1 MPMNDETSLVPYI
14 PLEQV
19 AAIAEQSRARN
30 ALDRYHEGL
39 SDETL
44 ERQRYDLE
52 LLNQFL
58 LSVQTRERDFY
69 NDLEAWQHINAG
81 LVDGFLQWM
90 KHKGYAIG
98 SLNVRLATVKA
109 YCKIAHDAGIIQT
122 SVYTRIQGVK
132 GIPRKSAR
140 NVDKRR
146 EVTRVSTKK
155 ASAVDLPDMA
165 IYALKHPDTGL
176 LAKRDTLLMCLL
188 LDHGLRVGEV
198 AILKKTQINLTNK
211 LLTFDR
217 PKVTKDAELHL
228 LTDDTYAA
236 ALEYLPTIPDEQESL
251 FDLAVTSIQ
260 ERVRML
266 GRAVGIPNL
275 SPHDCR
281 HSYADRAARN
291 GATLDALMQA
301 GGWSNYQTPLG
312 YLKRR
317 TISNDGITL

>member
-1 MPMNDETSLVPYI
+1 MNDETALVQYFPM
-14 PLEQV
+14 EQV
-19 AAIAEQSRARN
+19 AQSAEVARDKT
-30 ALDRYHEGL
+30 LLERYQEGL

-44 ERQRYDLE
+44 ERQGYDLA
-52 LLNQFL
+52 LFTKFL
-58 LSVQTRERDFY
+58 ESIHTQPGDFY
-69 NDLEAWQHINAG
+69 YDLEAWRHINAG
-81 LVDGFLQWM
+81 LVDGFLQWL
-90 KHKGYAIG
+90 KHQGYAIG

-109 YCKIAHDAGIIQT
+109 YCKVAHDAGVIPT
-122 SVYTRIQGVK
+122 TVYTRIQGVK

-140 NVDKRR
+140 HVDKRR
-146 EVTRVSTKK
+146 DVTRVGTKK
-155 ASAVDLPDMA
+155 ASAVDVPDML
-165 IYALKHPDTGL
+165 IEALKHPDTGF

-198 AILKKTQINLTNK
+198 AILKKTDINLTNR

-217 PKVTKDAELHL
+217 PKVSKGDQLHL

-236 ALEYLPTIPDEQESL
+236 ALAYLPTIPDDQESL
-251 FDLAVTSIQ
+251 FDLAVSSIQ

-281 HSYADRAARN
+281 HSYADRAARS

-317 TISNDGITL
+317 AISNDGIKL

>member
-1 MPMNDETSLVPYI
+1 MNDETALVQYVSM
-14 PLEQV
+14 EHV
-19 AAIAEQSRARN
+19 ASIAEEARGKT
-30 ALDRYHEGL
+30 ALERYQEGL

-44 ERQRYDLE
+44 ERQGYDLAFFTR
-52 LLNQFL
+52 FL
-58 LSVQTRERDFY
+58 ESIHTQPGEFY
-69 NDLEAWQHINAG
+69 YDLEAWRHINAG
-81 LVDGFLQWM
+81 LVDGFLQWC
-90 KHKGYAIG
+90 KREGYAIG
-98 SLNVRLATVKA
+98 SMNVRLATVKA
-109 YCKIAHDAGIIQT
+109 YCKVAHDAGVIPT
-122 SVYTRIQGVK
+122 TVYTRIQGVK

-140 NVDKRR
+140 HVDRRR
-146 EVTRVSTKK
+146 EITRVGAKK
-155 ASAVDLPDMA
+155 ASAVAIPDMA
-165 IYALKHPDTGL
+165 IYALKHPDTGF
-176 LAKRDTLLMCLL
+176 LAQRDTLLMCLL

-198 AILKKTQINLTNK
+198 AILKKTHINLTNK

-217 PKVTKDAELHL
+217 PKVSKDDQLHL

-236 ALEYLPTIPDEQESL
+236 ALAYLPTIPDEQDSL
-251 FDLAVTSIQ
+251 FDLAVSSIQ

-281 HSYADRAARN
+281 HSYADRAARG

-317 TISNDGITL
+317 AISNDGIKL

>member
-1 MPMNDETSLVPYI
+1 MTDETALVPYYPI
-14 PLEQV
+14 EHVAQAADEARDKTLLE
-19 AAIAEQSRARN
+19 
-30 ALDRYHEGL
+30 RYQEGL

-44 ERQRYDLE
+44 ERQRYDLA
-52 LLNQFL
+52 LFAQFL
-58 LSVQTRERDFY
+58 QSVHTQPGDFY
-69 NDLEAWQHINAG
+69 YDLEAWRHINAG
-81 LVDGFLQWM
+81 LVDGFLQWL
-90 KHKGYAIG
+90 KQKGYAIG

-109 YCKIAHDAGIIQT
+109 YCKVAHDAGVIPT
-122 SVYTRIQGVK
+122 TAYTRIQGVK

-140 NVDKRR
+140 HVDRRR
-146 EVTRVSTKK
+146 EKTRVGAKK
-155 ASAVDLPDMA
+155 ASPVDIPDLT
-165 IYALKHPDTGL
+165 IYALKHPDTGQ

-198 AILKKTQINLTNK
+198 AILKKTDINLTNK

-217 PKVTKDAELHL
+217 PKVSKAAELHL

-236 ALEYLPTIPDEQESL
+236 ASEYVPTIPDEQARL
-251 FDLAVTSIQ
+251 FDLAVSSIQ

-266 GRAVGIPNL
+266 GKAVGIPNL

-281 HSYADRAARN
+281 HSYADRAARS

-317 TISNDGITL
+317 TISNDGIKL